1 MIFNIHNNFQF
12 EKDGDFIFYRVIY
25 FLLSAFGLVFSNII
39 FKWKMKVVS
48 LILEVDL
55 KLNFQVYFGLC

>member
-12 EKDGDFIFYRVIY
+12 EKYVDFISY
-25 FLLSAFGLVFSNII
+25 AFGLVFSNII

-55 KLNFQVYFGLC
+55 KLNFQVYFG